1 MPSSTND
8 YETIPELVQG
18 CIQLHDEIT
27 FINPTVEQ
35 LQCIVN
41 ITSMPLTESPN
52 TLLSTDAA
60 SETGITVFA
69 DKDTIMQAQTEFTT
83 ASKLTQLVEDD
94 EIELRVVNIDMSSVV
109 RVDEELLN
117 VISLEDDVIITKTT
131 DNEDIA
137 AVSSA
142 VNTKASN
149 KPPELLQPGIRSVYE
164 QLQEEVGGEFADS
177 FTEMIEVVSQHDE
190 APAIAELFV
199 GLAAYENEL
208 QQDVSRVLED
218 SNVISQA
225 TFSRSKTALE
235 EDNIIQKESVIQDI
249 GRPQHRLA
257 FTDPAATE
265 VETPSD
271 IVSTVNK
278 SF

>member
-142 VNTKASN
+142 VNTKASD